1 MSLSK
6 TKYVDGMQ
14 CKKLLWLL
22 KNKPDEMGE
31 LDNNAAIDNG
41 KLVHDMA
48 RNIFED
54 HTLIEYNDNL
64 SVMIDNTK
72 KAMEEDGVICE
83 ASFEYNNNFCSVDI
97 LVKNGNDV
105 KVYEVKGST
114 EVKDVYL
121 VDLSYQVY
129 ILKQLGYNV
138 TKASIITLNP
148 NYVRNGELDLD
159 ELYNINDVTKE
170 VMELEDEV
178 EDNIDEIN
186 KFLENGKESDINLD
200 NHCFKPY
207 TCPYF
212 KYCTKQLPK
221 NNVFEI
227 RGMYKRDK
235 IKYYKQGLIK
245 YEDLLK
251 NSKVNNKYKQQ
262 MKHELNDIE
271 PEINYEKIKEFLDTL
286 SFPLY
291 FLDFETFSSPIPL
304 YDGTSPYEQIPFQ
317 YSLHF
322 VENDELFHEEYLAP
336 AGIDPRRE
344 LAERL
349 VRDIPEDVCVLA
361 YNMSFEKG
369 IIAKLAKQFPDLSN
383 HLMNIHD
390 NIKDL
395 MIPFKNRDYYT
406 KDMHGSYSIKYV
418 LPALFPDDEEL
429 NYQALEYIHN
439 GSEAMVS
446 YINLSFLPKEEQE
459 YIRERL
465 LRYCE
470 LDTYAMVK
478 IIEKLMG
485 REFIRKLVKK
495 R

>member
-64 SVMIDNTK
+64 SVMIENTK

-97 LVKNGNDV
+97 LAKDGNDV

-138 TKASIITLNP
+138 TKASIITLNSD
-148 NYVRNGELDLD
+148 YVRNGELDLD

-178 EDNIDEIN
+178 EENIDEIN
-186 KFLENGKESDINLD
+186 EFLENGKENDIDLD

-212 KYCTKQLPK
+212 KYCTKHLPK

-349 VRDIPEDVCVLA
+349 VRDIPKDVCTLA

-369 IIAKLAKQFPDLSN
+369 IIAKLAKLFPDLSD
-383 HLMNIHD
+383 HLMSIHD
-390 NIKDL
+390 NMKDL
-395 MIPFKNRDYYT
+395 MVIFKNRDYYT

-429 NYQALEYIHN
+429 NYQSLEYIHN

-478 IIEKLMG
+478 ILEKLMG
-485 REFIRKLVKK
+485 REFIRKMVKK
-495 R
+495 K